1 MEFIVFQLLILLF
14 SVVIHEVSHGFIAE
28 KLGDPTARF
37 AGRLTLNPLKH
48 LDFFGSIFLPF
59 FLFIT
64 HSPIVFGWAKPVPYN
79 PLLLVKDFR
88 YGPLKVALEG
98 PVANLLIAIFFG
110 LFLRFSHLFIPVTM
124 AVLFSFIVFINIL
137 LAVFNL
143 LPLPPLDGS
152 KIFTII
158 LPRKYAWDFERF
170 GFLGIFIVL
179 LFVFFFSN
187 VIFDITAFIFNFIVG
202 LPIASFL

>member
-14 SVVIHEVSHGFIAE
+14 SVVVHEVSHGFIAE

-88 YGPLKVALEG
+88 YGPLKVALAG

-110 LFLRFSHLFIPVTM
+110 LFLRFSHLFIPETM